1 MVQMKFT
8 GVPEVRHGFCIDLR
22 ETIED
27 VHLNVYAKL
36 GIFYVG
42 QNLVIKLSDYDKI
55 RDWEKFS
62 NWLYVILDHV
72 VMKVYVGSYSDERN
86 MFRA

>member
-1 MVQMKFT
+1 MKFT

-27 VHLNVYAKL
+27 VYLNVYAKL

-55 RDWEKFS
+55 RD
-62 NWLYVILDHV
+62 
-72 VMKVYVGSYSDERN
+72 
-86 MFRA
+86 